1 MSKRFNDYTDAELL
15 SIDNQTL
22 NDSIRIEA
30 TFRGIQPPIQ
40 ISVALR
46 QSEWVGYTLPADY
59 TTVYAIKIGYSRS
72 PFAYI
77 KREDAEKALTGLV
90 ELKDHGYGGGK
101 THTIAYEQP
110 SIEEVFITASESKV
124 KAAKFEEFFQD
135 NTEFDKVVD
144 ECMERVS
151 RVRQDDYNRRVLA
164 ERKAE
169 YLRLAGGNIE
179 IAKAFWANSRNGEWP
194 AE

>member
-22 NDSIRIEA
+22 NDAIRVEA
-30 TFRGIQPPIQ
+30 TFRGIQPPIP

-46 QSEWVGYTLPADY
+46 QSEWIGYTLPADY
-59 TTVYAIKIGYSRS
+59 TTVYVIKIGYSRS

-77 KREDAEKALTGLV
+77 KREDAERALTGLV

-101 THTIAYEQP
+101 TYTIAYEEP
-110 SIEEVFITASESKV
+110 SIEEVIIVASASKA
-124 KAAKFEEFFQD
+124 KAAKFEEFYQD
-135 NTEFDKVVD
+135 NTEFDKVTE
-144 ECMERVS
+144 ECLNRYS
-151 RVRQDDYNRRVLA
+151 SARQDDYNRRVLA

-169 YLRLAGGNIE
+169 YLRLAGGDVE

-194 AE
+194 A